1 MSSTFIF
8 MISFLII
15 SLDLTHIFRT
25 STGFSVNHSAPPP
38 PCTDWH
44 LHHTASCLH
53 LQFMTPSPTLCR
65 QALTCALGFCPLH
78 WLGDTTAA
86 TLTSLPVSPS
96 PLSAPHP
103 TACKHT
109 LFLLHSL
116 DAITLPSHPLQISW
130 SLHQESH
137 LDSLLPI
144 PTLLFS
150 PQSTPIYTNYSSQGY
165 HCWPHCKKND
175 GQCPLSTLLDVSA
188 LFLCH
193 LSQLPIV
200 TCEWSLVWWCQWE
213 KVTKKATKHLL
224 LNKHAFIPI
233 TS

>member
-65 QALTCALGFCPLH
+65 QALMCALGFCPLH

-96 PLSAPHP
+96 PLCPSPHSMQAYTVSSTFSWCHYP
-103 TACKHT
+103 PQPPPPDFMILTSRESLGLTASNPHT
-109 LFLLHSL
+109 LIFSSIHSNLHK
-116 DAITLPSHPLQISW
+116 
-130 SLHQESH
+130 
-137 LDSLLPI
+137 
-144 PTLLFS
+144 LLFS
-150 PQSTPIYTNYSSQGY
+150 RLPLLATLQ
-165 HCWPHCKKND
+165 KKW
-175 GQCPLSTLLDVSA
+175 
-188 LFLCH
+188 
-193 LSQLPIV
+193 
-200 TCEWSLVWWCQWE
+200 WSMP
-213 KVTKKATKHLL
+213 T
-224 LNKHAFIPI
+224 
-233 TS
+233 